1 MTLKPAYLATLAA
14 GQHTLTFVY
23 ENGQVSATFTIAA
36 SGGESGGA
44 AGGNAGNTAAGSP
57 NTGDAT
63 NPALWVVVAAVCI
76 GALVALVVWRRRDN
90 AQR

>member
-1 MTLKPAYLATLAA
+1 MKKRVLSALLALA
-14 GQHTLTFVY
+14 LVCSSIPV
-23 ENGQVSATFTIAA
+23 QVF
-36 SGGESGGA
+36 A

-57 NTGDAT
+57 NTGDTT
-63 NPALWVVVAAVCI
+63 NPVLWVVVAAVCI

>member
-1 MTLKPAYLATLAA
+1 MKKRVLSALLALALVAGSIPARV
-14 GQHTLTFVY
+14 F
-23 ENGQVSATFTIAA
+23 
-36 SGGESGGA
+36 A

-63 NPALWVVVAAVCI
+63 NPALWVVMAAVCI
-76 GALVALVVWRRRDN
+76 GALVALVVWRRRKN